1 MHCEP
6 TDATNWGLHACEM
19 QENTSRLLIV
29 EATDNEW
36 KADSVPDNY
45 ADMSG
50 VQTALQVSQSA
61 QGVLDE

>member
-1 MHCEP
+1 
-6 TDATNWGLHACEM
+6 M

-29 EATDNEW
+29 EATDNER
-36 KADSVPDNY
+36 KADSAPDNY
-45 ADMSG
+45 ADMIG

>member
-1 MHCEP
+1 
-6 TDATNWGLHACEM
+6 M

-29 EATDNEW
+29 EATDDEW
-36 KADSVPDNY
+36 KADSLPDNY